1 MARFATH
8 RSGSFLARLR
18 RAKGFWRA
26 DKGAAAVEFALVAT
40 PFFVLLFGVIE
51 LGLILMAQ
59 VDLENAM
66 GAATREIRTGI
77 TQSATATAD
86 QKTQN
91 SNFGIEVCKRML
103 WMVGDCISNIT
114 VDVRTYSTFG
124 AVSLNS
130 PTANVAAILAGKP
143 QFQTGG
149 PGSIVVV
156 SAYYPWPLFIP
167 GMDTLALKGTTNK
180 TLLTSVTSFE
190 NEPFVASPPT
200 TVTPANNNPAV
211 PWP

>member
-1 MARFATH
+1 MARSATH
-8 RSGSFLARLR
+8 RSASFLARLR

-26 DKGAAAVEFALVAT
+26 DKGAAALEFAMVAT

-66 GAATREIRTGI
+66 GAATREIRTGL
-77 TQSATATAD
+77 TQSAASSTD
-86 QKTQN
+86 QTVQN
-91 SNFGIEVCKRML
+91 TNFGIEVCKKML
-103 WMVGDCISNIT
+103 WMISDCEHNIT
-114 VDVRTYSTFG
+114 VDVRTYGSFG
-124 AVSLNS
+124 AISLNS
-130 PTANVAAILAGKP
+130 APADQAAILAGKP

-156 SAYYPWPLFIP
+156 RAYYAWPLFIP
-167 GMDTLALKGTTNK
+167 GLDTLALTGSTNK

-190 NEPFVASPPT
+190 NEPFTASPPP
-200 TVTPANNNPAV
+200 TVTPANPDPAV
-211 PWP
+211 PWT